1 MTSEPQAPDVAAVV
15 VNYNAGSV
23 LAECVASLLGAGIE
37 NLVVVDNGSTDDSL
51 GELVARLS
59 HVRVVHTGLNLGY
72 GGGVNRGAG
81 EVGGELILVCNPD
94 LVVQPGAVTAMA
106 DRLQKDQ
113 SLGLVGPA
121 LIARDG
127 TLHPSGRAFPSFGRS
142 GLQAALGVLAPHN
155 AYSRAYREA
164 NRARAATGV
173 VDWVTGACFLVRREA
188 FDAVGG
194 FDPRYFMY
202 VEEVDLCWRLAKAG
216 WLTGYEQAAHVLHV
230 GGVSTAAVPY
240 RMILAHHRSLWRFA
254 RRTASGRDR
263 LWLPLVAVGVAA
275 RCGLVCLRRAMTGA
289 DRKAS

>member
-1 MTSEPQAPDVAAVV
+1 MTSEPQAPDIAAVV

-51 GELVARLS
+51 GELAARLS
-59 HVRVVHTGLNLGY
+59 HVRVVHTGRNLGY

-81 EVGGELILVCNPD
+81 EVGGQLILVCNPD

-164 NRARAATGV
+164 NRARAA
-173 VDWVTGACFLVRREA
+173 
-188 FDAVGG
+188 
-194 FDPRYFMY
+194 
-202 VEEVDLCWRLAKAG
+202 
-216 WLTGYEQAAHVLHV
+216 
-230 GGVSTAAVPY
+230 
-240 RMILAHHRSLWRFA
+240 
-254 RRTASGRDR
+254 
-263 LWLPLVAVGVAA
+263 
-275 RCGLVCLRRAMTGA
+275 
-289 DRKAS
+289 